1 MTTAYHVSRSP
12 APLPGRGWRWPWC
25 WACRWGTWLAT
36 PSQVK
41 LREGSLIA
49 LIRTYPC
56 RGPGC
61 QERLPWTILSLIQ
74 RLELDQREPGE
85 EAASERPRNSEDT
98 LSKHFKISI
107 LLVSQCS
114 GRLHV
119 SLTKVYDGKN
129 MVISKFDTREELIEV
144 SIIIIII
151 IITTVNIII
160 IMRSSSP
167 PASSPC
173 SLGLCLR
180 DTAALG

>member
-1 MTTAYHVSRSP
+1 M
-12 APLPGRGWRWPWC
+12 L
-25 WACRWGTWLAT
+25 
-36 PSQVK
+36 
-41 LREGSLIA
+41 
-49 LIRTYPC
+49 
-56 RGPGC
+56 
-61 QERLPWTILSLIQ
+61 
-74 RLELDQREPGE
+74 
-85 EAASERPRNSEDT
+85 
-98 LSKHFKISI
+98 
-107 LLVSQCS
+107 SQCS

-151 IITTVNIII
+151 TTVNIII

>member
-1 MTTAYHVSRSP
+1 M
-12 APLPGRGWRWPWC
+12 
-25 WACRWGTWLAT
+25 
-36 PSQVK
+36 
-41 LREGSLIA
+41 
-49 LIRTYPC
+49 
-56 RGPGC
+56 
-61 QERLPWTILSLIQ
+61 
-74 RLELDQREPGE
+74 
-85 EAASERPRNSEDT
+85 
-98 LSKHFKISI
+98 
-107 LLVSQCS
+107 SQCS

-151 IITTVNIII
+151 IIIITVNIII

-173 SLGLCLR
+173 SLGLCLP

>member
-1 MTTAYHVSRSP
+1 MT
-12 APLPGRGWRWPWC
+12 
-25 WACRWGTWLAT
+25 
-36 PSQVK
+36 
-41 LREGSLIA
+41 
-49 LIRTYPC
+49 
-56 RGPGC
+56 
-61 QERLPWTILSLIQ
+61 
-74 RLELDQREPGE
+74 
-85 EAASERPRNSEDT
+85 
-98 LSKHFKISI
+98 
-107 LLVSQCS
+107 QCS

-144 SIIIIII
+144 STIIIIIIII
-151 IITTVNIII
+151 IITIITIIIIIIIIITVNIII

>member
-1 MTTAYHVSRSP
+1 M
-12 APLPGRGWRWPWC
+12 
-25 WACRWGTWLAT
+25 
-36 PSQVK
+36 
-41 LREGSLIA
+41 
-49 LIRTYPC
+49 
-56 RGPGC
+56 
-61 QERLPWTILSLIQ
+61 
-74 RLELDQREPGE
+74 
-85 EAASERPRNSEDT
+85 
-98 LSKHFKISI
+98 
-107 LLVSQCS
+107 SQCS

-151 IITTVNIII
+151 ITTVNIITI

-173 SLGLCLR
+173 SLGLCLP

>member
-1 MTTAYHVSRSP
+1 M
-12 APLPGRGWRWPWC
+12 
-25 WACRWGTWLAT
+25 
-36 PSQVK
+36 
-41 LREGSLIA
+41 
-49 LIRTYPC
+49 
-56 RGPGC
+56 
-61 QERLPWTILSLIQ
+61 
-74 RLELDQREPGE
+74 
-85 EAASERPRNSEDT
+85 
-98 LSKHFKISI
+98 
-107 LLVSQCS
+107 SQCS

>member
-1 MTTAYHVSRSP
+1 M
-12 APLPGRGWRWPWC
+12 
-25 WACRWGTWLAT
+25 
-36 PSQVK
+36 
-41 LREGSLIA
+41 
-49 LIRTYPC
+49 
-56 RGPGC
+56 
-61 QERLPWTILSLIQ
+61 
-74 RLELDQREPGE
+74 
-85 EAASERPRNSEDT
+85 
-98 LSKHFKISI
+98 
-107 LLVSQCS
+107 SQCS

-151 IITTVNIII
+151 ITTVNIII

>member
-1 MTTAYHVSRSP
+1 M
-12 APLPGRGWRWPWC
+12 
-25 WACRWGTWLAT
+25 
-36 PSQVK
+36 
-41 LREGSLIA
+41 
-49 LIRTYPC
+49 
-56 RGPGC
+56 
-61 QERLPWTILSLIQ
+61 
-74 RLELDQREPGE
+74 
-85 EAASERPRNSEDT
+85 
-98 LSKHFKISI
+98 
-107 LLVSQCS
+107 SQCS

-151 IITTVNIII
+151 IITVNIIT

>member
-1 MTTAYHVSRSP
+1 M
-12 APLPGRGWRWPWC
+12 
-25 WACRWGTWLAT
+25 
-36 PSQVK
+36 
-41 LREGSLIA
+41 
-49 LIRTYPC
+49 
-56 RGPGC
+56 
-61 QERLPWTILSLIQ
+61 
-74 RLELDQREPGE
+74 
-85 EAASERPRNSEDT
+85 
-98 LSKHFKISI
+98 
-107 LLVSQCS
+107 
-114 GRLHV
+114 

-151 IITTVNIII
+151 IIIITVNIII

>member
-1 MTTAYHVSRSP
+1 M
-12 APLPGRGWRWPWC
+12 
-25 WACRWGTWLAT
+25 
-36 PSQVK
+36 
-41 LREGSLIA
+41 
-49 LIRTYPC
+49 
-56 RGPGC
+56 
-61 QERLPWTILSLIQ
+61 
-74 RLELDQREPGE
+74 
-85 EAASERPRNSEDT
+85 
-98 LSKHFKISI
+98 
-107 LLVSQCS
+107 SQCS

-151 IITTVNIII
+151 IITTVNMII